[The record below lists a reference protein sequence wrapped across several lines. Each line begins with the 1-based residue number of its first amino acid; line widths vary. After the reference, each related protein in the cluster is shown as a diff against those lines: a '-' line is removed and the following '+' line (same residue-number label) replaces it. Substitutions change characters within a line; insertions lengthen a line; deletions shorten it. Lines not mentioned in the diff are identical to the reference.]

1 MEINRYLDAA
11 VLKPEFTREEAIKA
25 IKECIVFNTKT
36 VCVRPCD
43 IDLAVEMCKGTQT
56 EVSCVLAFPHGTSPK
71 EVKAF
76 EAKLYIQKGVHEIDM
91 VVNYGFIK
99 SGKWDWVE
107 EDIKAVAHVTKK
119 AGVALKT
126 IFETAYL
133 TTAEIE
139 KATEIAIT
147 SGADFVK
154 TSTGFG
160 DGGATKEAVAAM
172 LKASKG
178 KVKVKPSGGIR
189 NFETAKMYIDMGAE
203 RLGSNYA
210 ANAVI
215 IKGKEEVKG
224 KEGDVY

>member
-11 VLKPEFTREEAIKA
+11 ALKPDFTREEAINA
-25 IKECIVFNTKT
+25 IKECIAFKTKT

-43 IDLAVEMCKGTQT
+43 IDLAVEMCNGTQT

-76 EAKLYIQKGVHEIDM
+76 EAKLYVEKGVHEIDM

-99 SGKWDWVE
+99 SGRWDLVE
-107 EDIKAVAHVTKK
+107 EDIRAVVDVTKK
-119 AGVALKT
+119 AGVILKT
-126 IFETAYL
+126 IFETCYL
-133 TTAEIE
+133 TTDGIE
-139 KATEIAIT
+139 KATEIAIKA
-147 SGADFVK
+147 GADFVK

-189 NFETAKMYIDMGAE
+189 NFKTAKMYIDMGAE
-203 RLGSNYA
+203 RLGSNYTSNA
-210 ANAVI
+210 AI
-215 IKGKEEVKG
+215 IKGDRQESRDG
-224 KEGDVY
+224 Y